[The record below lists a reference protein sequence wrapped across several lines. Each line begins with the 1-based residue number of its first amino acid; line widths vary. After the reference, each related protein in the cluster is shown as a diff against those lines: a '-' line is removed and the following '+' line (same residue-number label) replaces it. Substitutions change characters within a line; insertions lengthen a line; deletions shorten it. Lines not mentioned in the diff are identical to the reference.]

1 MMCVTI
7 GTGIGCG
14 VVLGGRVFGGA
25 MHTAGELGHTPII
38 WQGRPCSCGRR
49 GCLEAYTSGNAIW
62 SQAIERFPEKLRG
75 LPQRAETIF
84 DLVYAA
90 MQTRGGLW
98 KSAWINSPTASRWA

>member
-1 MMCVTI
+1 
-7 GTGIGCG
+7 
-14 VVLGGRVFGGA
+14 
-25 MHTAGELGHTPII
+25 MHTAAELGHTPII

-84 DLVYAA
+84 DLVYAGDA
-90 MQTRGGLW
+90 DARRLVEECVDKTRLR
-98 KSAWINSPTASRWA
+98 ASRWA